1 MAKGGKNKGEKHSPQ
16 TLNKKAL
23 FNYEILEKVEAGI
36 VLTGTEVKSLRD
48 GGGDLD
54 GAYARITNGECWLI
68 GSKIAPYAQA
78 SITNHPQIRDRKLLL
93 HSRQIAKL
101 LSKSEQAGCTLVPLR
116 IYFSERGIAKVEI
129 AVARGKRQYDKR
141 DAITKRE
148 QKKDID
154 RSMKKYRR

>member
-1 MAKGGKNKGEKHSPQ
+1 MVKSDKTKGNKYSPQ
-16 TLNKKAL
+16 TLNKKAF

-54 GAYARITNGECWLI
+54 GAYARISGGECWLI
-68 GSKIAPYAQA
+68 ACKIAPYAMA
-78 SITNHPQIRDRKLLL
+78 GIANHPPVRDRKLLL
-93 HSRQIAKL
+93 HKRQIAKL
-101 LSKSEQAGCTLVPLR
+101 VSKLDMAGCTLIPLR
-116 IYFSERGIAKVEI
+116 IFFSERGFAKVEL
-129 AVARGKRQYDKR
+129 AVARGKRKYDKR
-141 DAITKRE
+141 AKIIQRE